1 MTGAVRQDGVT
12 EVGASTR
19 FTTAPSALRPAD
31 VLG

>member
-12 EVGASTR
+12 GVGVSTR
-19 FTTAPSALRPAD
+19 FTTVPAALRPAD